1 MNFLAHLYLADD
13 TPESMIGNLLPDFVR
28 GRLLAAYEP
37 GVQEGI
43 RRHRQVDAF
52 TDTHPVFLR
61 SRQRVFS
68 RFGRYAGIL
77 VDIFYDHVL
86 AVEWSRYCAEPYE
99 PFSAKCY
106 DLIASRPDLIAG
118 PAEQPLRSLIAHD
131 WLQSYRSPAG
141 IRFTLDRLSARLSR
155 RFRREVVLGPAA
167 TLLAAEYAAF
177 AADFD
182 RFFPELI
189 RHAGGPERRPSPDA
203 IS

>member
-37 GVQEGI
+37 AVQEGI

-52 TDTHPVFLR
+52 TDAHPVFLR
-61 SRQRVFS
+61 SRQRVFPH
-68 RFGRYAGIL
+68 FGRYAGIL

-86 AVEWSRYCAEPYE
+86 AAEWSRYCAEPQE
-99 PFSAKCY
+99 QFSAKCY
-106 DLIASRPDLIAG
+106 QLIASRPDLIVG
-118 PAEQPLRSLIAHD
+118 PAEQPLRSLLEHD
-131 WLQSYRSPAG
+131 WLRSYRSPAG
-141 IRFTLDRLSARLSR
+141 IRFALDRLSERLSR

-167 TLLAAEYAAF
+167 ELLAAEYAEF
-177 AADFD
+177 AVDFD

-189 RHAGGPERRPSPDA
+189 RHAGGPYRRPSA
-203 IS
+203 GVSS